1 MWCAYPPIIWTQ
13 RIVLSWRRK
22 IKIPQS
28 SVSELGCNHSLVG
41 THFSALNSS
50 SDDISLDSLGHSCL
64 DGSEAGLPWCNCSFH
79 SSCVIAWSP
88 CWDDLW
94 LCLRVVVLEVHCT
107 KSSCSRRAFLGYPFP
122 CRTPLHIVILF
133 AQRAKIC
140 KYCRS
145 SAAPNGD
152 SDSPFD

>member
-88 CWDDLW
+88 CWTICGCVLE
-94 LCLRVVVLEVHCT
+94 LLSLRFIVPRVLVPVVL
-107 KSSCSRRAFLGYPFP
+107 FLGIRSLSDALAHCNFVCPMCENLQVLP
-122 CRTPLHIVILF
+122 K
-133 AQRAKIC
+133 QRGAEW
-140 KYCRS
+140 RQRLS
-145 SAAPNGD
+145 
-152 SDSPFD
+152 F